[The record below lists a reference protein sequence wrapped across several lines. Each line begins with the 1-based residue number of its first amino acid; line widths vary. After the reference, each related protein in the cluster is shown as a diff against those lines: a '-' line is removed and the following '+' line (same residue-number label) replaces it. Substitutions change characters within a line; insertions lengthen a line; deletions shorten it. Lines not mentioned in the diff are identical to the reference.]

1 MDDMT
6 QAYTILGSNLG
17 RRAEQLRRAAFL
29 LGGTPGVELT
39 RASHLYQTPPW
50 GTQPDQ
56 PDYLNAAVEFQTRL
70 EPEPLLDRL
79 QEIERLLGRQRDGER
94 WGPRLI
100 DLDLALFG
108 QQVIQTPRLEVP
120 HPRLAERAFAL
131 LPLLEIAPD
140 LKRPRTIPD
149 SPENPESWN
158 ACLERIPPSER
169 ATCRRIEPLLW
180 TVEDGGTAFE
190 RMRETDN
197 SSQEPPSFLFLSR
210 SSDETEALGKQLG
223 ASLRGGEVFALSGNL
238 GAGKTCLARG
248 LARGLGIH
256 ETVTSPSYVLVKSY
270 EGRFALHH
278 ADFYRLE
285 ATLGSGSPAGN
296 APAERADLASLGL
309 EDYLDDPQAVLLIEW
324 AEHRP
329 CWLEPPF
336 WQVEIT
342 GCGDGPRLL
351 LLRQIGNRRS
361 RD

>member
-1 MDDMT
+1 MNEMT

-17 RRAEQLRRAAFL
+17 RRAELLRRAAFL

-50 GTQPDQ
+50 GTRPDQ
-56 PDYLNAAVEFQTRL
+56 PDYLNAAVEFRTRL
-70 EPEPLLDRL
+70 EPEPLLDRM
-79 QEIERLLGRQRDGER
+79 QEIERLLGRQPDGER

-108 QQVIQTPRLEVP
+108 QRVIQTPRLELP

-131 LPLLEIAPD
+131 MPLLEIAPD
-140 LKRPRTIPD
+140 LKRPQTIPD
-149 SPENPESWN
+149 STESPESWA
-158 ACLERIPPSER
+158 ACLEQLPQSER
-169 ATCRRIEPLLW
+169 EACHRTAPLLW
-180 TVEDGGTAFE
+180 TAADWGTVFE
-190 RMRETDN
+190 RMRETNDPEN
-197 SSQEPPSFLFLSR
+197 PSSEPPSFLFLSR
-210 SSDETEALGKQLG
+210 SSDETEALGKLLG
-223 ASLRGGEVFALSGNL
+223 ASLQGGEVFALSGNL

-285 ATLGSGSPAGN
+285 ATLGSGPSDGT
-296 APAERADLASLGL
+296 APAEMADLASLGL

-351 LLRQIGNRRS
+351 LLRQIGNRR
-361 RD
+361 